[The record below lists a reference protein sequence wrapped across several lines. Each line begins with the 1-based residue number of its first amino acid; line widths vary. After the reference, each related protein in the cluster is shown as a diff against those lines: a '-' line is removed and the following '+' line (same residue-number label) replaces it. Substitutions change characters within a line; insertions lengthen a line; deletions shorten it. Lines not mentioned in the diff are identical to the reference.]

1 MQDVIIIGGKGT
13 AVSIAEQID
22 DARHRFGGQLR
33 VRGFAIDD
41 PSLGPTIAGFPVVC
55 GTRDAA
61 AQVSDGQTKLI
72 FGLYRPDVMRE
83 RVALLESYGI
93 APEHFATFIHPLAY
107 VARSATVG
115 RGSVVF
121 AHASVMKSA
130 VVGDFCIL
138 NSHATVEHDT
148 RVGGSCFVS
157 AGACV
162 GSEIRMG
169 RGVFVGMLAALRP
182 GIDVGDFGIVGM
194 GSVVTRNVEEGAQV
208 YGNPAR
214 RAR

>member
-22 DARHRFGGQLR
+22 DARHRFGGHLR

-83 RVALLESYGI
+83 RIDLLYSYGLS
-93 APEHFATFIHPLAY
+93 PEHFTTFIHPQAY
-107 VARSATVG
+107 VARSATIG
-115 RGSVVF
+115 RGTVVF
-121 AHASVMKSA
+121 AHASLMKDV
-130 VVGDFCIL
+130 VVGDHCML
-138 NSHATVEHDT
+138 NSQVIVEHDT
-148 RVGGSCFVS
+148 RVGDNCFLS
-157 AGACV
+157 AGACL
-162 GSEIRMG
+162 GADITLG
-169 RGVFVGMLAALRP
+169 QGVFVGMHAVLHP
-182 GIDVGDFGIVGM
+182 GIGVGDFGFIGM
-194 GSVVTRNVEEGAQV
+194 GSVVTHDVEPCAQV

>member
-1 MQDVIIIGGKGT
+1 MQDVIVIGGKGT

-22 DARHRFGGQLR
+22 DARNRFGGHLR

-61 AQVSDGQTKLI
+61 AQVSNGQTKVI

-83 RVALLESYGI
+83 RIALLESYGI
-93 APEHFATFIHPLAY
+93 APEHFATFVHPLAY

-138 NSHATVEHDT
+138 NSHATVEHGT
-148 RVGGSCFVS
+148 RVGDNCFLS
-157 AGACV
+157 AGACL
-162 GSEIRMG
+162 GADITLG
-169 RGVFVGMLAALRP
+169 RGVFVGMHAVLHP
-182 GIDVGDFGIVGM
+182 GIGVGDFGFIGM
-194 GSVVTRNVEEGAQV
+194 GSVVTRDVEPGAQV